1 MTTNIQIG
9 RRLVPLEHIA
19 LIEPFD
25 SSSQPELRSERP
37 FKSRV
42 VFINRDSAL
51 IEEPLA
57 NFAAQHGLRLLEQDG
72 IATNPAI
79 AFTVE
84 AFTPT
89 ESFAP
94 DKPYKSRLRWR
105 DNQGNA
111 RSKLLLTAP
120 EAVVSL
126 AIRNDGK
133 APRGVKA
140 PKVARRSRQRGETPA
155 PR

>member
-1 MTTNIQIG
+1 
-9 RRLVPLEHIA
+9 
-19 LIEPFD
+19 
-25 SSSQPELRSERP
+25 
-37 FKSRV
+37 
-42 VFINRDSAL
+42 
-51 IEEPLA
+51 
-57 NFAAQHGLRLLEQDG
+57 LEQDG

-105 DNQGNA
+105 DGQGNV
-111 RSKLLLTAP
+111 RRKLLLALP
-120 EAVVSL
+120 EAVVAL
-126 AIRNDGK
+126 AIRSDGK
-133 APRGVKA
+133 SSHSGKPSKGS
-140 PKVARRSRQRGETPA
+140 RRSRQRGETPA